1 MKYENIS
8 VSELCFYLIGKG
20 DILKFSVL
28 DDWMD
33 FSESDMYAFIEEKTS
48 NFDIYKFKYFMQ
60 GLRKFAVPFNITYEN
75 GEIEEHPELMFVYNL
90 VIKNKNESLNE
101 RINAVQI
108 KYSSVYKG
116 CSVHPICTTLLED
129 FSEMAEAEYKRVM
142 ESTPKAK
149 PPKQRKQ
156 KPPKPPLT
164 FAGLFISPYSDKIDL
179 LLEQLR
185 TNGLTKTNN
194 KWSEWETGRIEK
206 NETSK
211 FYFYLK
217 RKKVLNEYDKTP
229 ALICFNEKFG
239 IEVYTDKEIQITER
253 FVSIRN
259 LTNADKT
266 ATKTE
271 LLDKF
276 DTVFTK
282 WIEKIELK

>member
-60 GLRKFAVPFNITYEN
+60 GLRKFAVQFNITYEN
-75 GEIEEHPELMFVYNL
+75 GEIVEHPELMFVYNL

-101 RINAVQI
+101 RINAAQI

-129 FSEMAEAEYKRVM
+129 FSEMAEAEYKRIT
-142 ESTPKAK
+142 ESTSAENKPKSKEVK
-149 PPKQRKQ
+149 PPKQT
-156 KPPKPPLT
+156 LT
-164 FAGLFISPYSDKIDL
+164 FAGLFISPYSEYIDL
-179 LLEQLR
+179 LLEKLSDI
-185 TNGLTKTNN
+185 GLIKTKNN
-194 KWSEWETGRIEK
+194 WREWQTGKVEK

-211 FYFYLK
+211 FYYYLK
-217 RKKVLNEYDKTP
+217 QKNVLNDYDKTP

-239 IEVYTDKEIQITER
+239 IEVYGNESPTTER

-266 ATKTE
+266 AIKTNLKE
-271 LLDKF
+271 KF
-276 DTVFTK
+276 DSVFTK

>member
-116 CSVHPICTTLLED
+116 GSVHPICTTLLED
-129 FSEMAEAEYKRVM
+129 FSEMAEAEYKRIT
-142 ESTPKAK
+142 ESTSAENNPKSKEVK
-149 PPKQRKQ
+149 PPKQT
-156 KPPKPPLT
+156 LT
-164 FAGLFISPYSDKIDL
+164 FAELFINPYSEYIDL
-179 LLEQLR
+179 LLEKLSDI
-185 TNGLTKTNN
+185 GLIITKNN
-194 KWSEWETGRIEK
+194 WREWQTGKVEK

-211 FYFYLK
+211 FYYYLK
-217 RKKVLNEYDKTP
+217 QKNVLNDYDKTP

-239 IEVYTDKEIQITER
+239 IEVYCNESPTTER

-266 ATKTE
+266 AIKTNLKE
-271 LLDKF
+271 KF
-276 DTVFTK
+276 DSVFTK